1 MGLLTVSKIY
11 KQGLGDFK
19 LQDISFS
26 QRRNQQIAIAGE
38 TGSGKSTLLKIIAGL
53 EQPDKGDVHF
63 NDTKVKGPLEQLV
76 AGHPA
81 IAYLSQDFDLPK
93 FLRVEQVLSY
103 SNTLSSGESNTLFE
117 VCQVNHLLKRRTDE
131 LSGGE
136 RQRIALAKL
145 LITAPQLLLLDEPFS
160 NLDMVHKKTMK
171 TVLGDI
177 CYRLKIT
184 CILVSHDPLDTL
196 SWADKI
202 IVMKDG
208 KIVQKGSPKTIYK
221 KPLNEYVAGLFGNYN
236 LIAAAEVNIFY
247 TERKIKSRR
256 KNLLIRPED
265 FKIVSRKQNGVT
277 GKVTDVTYF
286 GSYYEIE
293 VAAGETSI
301 TIKSKKRKVKKGD
314 DTYITCAPESMWPMQ

>member
-1 MGLLTVSKIY
+1 
-11 KQGLGDFK
+11 
-19 LQDISFS
+19 LQDITFS

-53 EQPDKGDVHF
+53 EQPDMGDVHF
-63 NDTKVKGPLEQLV
+63 NETKVKGPAEQLV
-76 AGHPA
+76 PGHPA

-103 SNTLSSGESNTLFE
+103 SNTLSSGEGNTLFE
-117 VCQVNHLLKRRTDE
+117 VCQINHLLKRKTDE

-145 LITAPQLLLLDEPFS
+145 LIASPQLLLLDEPFS
-160 NLDMVHKKTMK
+160 NLDMVHKKTLK
-171 TVLGDI
+171 TVLSDL

-202 IVMKDG
+202 IVMKEG
-208 KIVQKGSPKTIYK
+208 KMVQKGSPKNIYK
-221 KPLNEYVAGLFGNYN
+221 KPLSEYVAGLFGNYN
-236 LIAAAEVNIFY
+236 LITTSQVNIFY
-247 TERKIKSRR
+247 DAWKIKSRR
-256 KNLLIRPED
+256 KNMLVRPED
-265 FKIVSRKQNGVT
+265 FKIVSRKQNGLM

-293 VAAGETSI
+293 VSVGEISI
-301 TIKSKKRKVKKGD
+301 IIKCKKKKVKQGD
-314 DTYITCAPESMWPMQ
+314 DIYITCPLESMWPIR